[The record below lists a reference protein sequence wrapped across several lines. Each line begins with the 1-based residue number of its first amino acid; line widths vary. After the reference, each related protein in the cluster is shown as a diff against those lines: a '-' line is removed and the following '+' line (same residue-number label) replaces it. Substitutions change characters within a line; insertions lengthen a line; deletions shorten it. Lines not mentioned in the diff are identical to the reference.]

1 MSQFDIHRL
10 GDGTLV
16 VDIQADLLSAMNS
29 RVVVPLIPASAAPA
43 PIRQL
48 NPEIVLDGTAYVLAT
63 QYLGAVRT
71 AELGPVAGS
80 LKSLDQRISLALDL
94 LLHGI

>member
-1 MSQFDIHRL
+1 MSQFDIHL
-10 GDGTLV
+10 TGDGTLV

-29 RVVVPLIPASAAPA
+29 RVMVPLIPASAAPA

-48 NPEIVLDGTAYVLAT
+48 NPEVVLDGTAYLLAT
-63 QYLGAVRT
+63 QYLSAVRT
-71 AELGPVAGS
+71 AELGPVVGS
-80 LKSLDQRISLALDL
+80 LKSLDQRISLSLDL